1 MQTLYTDCKHFGG
14 DIMTIEFIANGVLVK
29 LGNVEEYKFDK
40 EAKELHVKIDKD
52 ESYFVANVTEV
63 KEI

>member
-1 MQTLYTDCKHFGG
+1 
-14 DIMTIEFIANGVLVK
+14 MTIEFIANGVLVK

-52 ESYFVANVTEV
+52 ESYFVTNVTEV

>member
-1 MQTLYTDCKHFGG
+1 
-14 DIMTIEFIANGVLVK
+14 MTIEFVANGVLVK

-40 EAKELHVKIDKD
+40 D